1 MQLCYSDTLHTQTA
15 HIGRSKTLIRD
26 KYALGDHRTK
36 PESVQLWQTHAN
48 AAMTIISSIRG
59 CLGATINFRSK
70 ESLDEGQKR
79 SNDRQGRDEMQTHE

>member
-1 MQLCYSDTLHTQTA
+1 MLQRHSAHTDGA
-15 HIGRSKTLIRD
+15 HWNLIRD

-48 AAMTIISSIRG
+48 AAMTITWYLIDSRMPWSDN
-59 CLGATINFRSK
+59 NFRSK